1 MKALFKAVMNAV
13 VVVQLIFLLDF
24 SPQTLRTALCSR
36 ADDKQNLSLCGIRRL
51 SACRSVCRC
60 SCLSSLNP
68 FPLPARVLS
77 RPVRAEFTPAAV
89 EAGGSFFFLFH
100 LTNPFHNAIITL
112 LKSFLFH
119 RPLLCQQC
127 GRIFLYSYQYH
138 RRQHFSNQT
147 TNNRKIK
154 QF

>member
-24 SPQTLRTALCSR
+24 SPQALRTAVCSR

-89 EAGGSFFFLFH
+89 EAGGGFYFFHIISPSNSSKVSCFPTVTFSDSELSAACTFL
-100 LTNPFHNAIITL
+100 TICA
-112 LKSFLFH
+112 
-119 RPLLCQQC
+119 
-127 GRIFLYSYQYH
+127 
-138 RRQHFSNQT
+138 
-147 TNNRKIK
+147 
-154 QF
+154 

>member
-1 MKALFKAVMNAV
+1 MKALFKAVMNTV

-51 SACRSVCRC
+51 SAYRSVCKF
-60 SCLSSLNP
+60 SSLNP

-77 RPVRAEFTPAAV
+77 RPVRAAFSFPAV

-119 RPLLCQQC
+119 RPLLFQQC

-138 RRQHFSNQT
+138 RRQHFRNQT
-147 TNNRKIK
+147 THNRKIK